1 LGLQR
6 GLTAP
11 EEVYFSWEGKY
22 SPEDQKLILVYT
34 NVSGSLYQ
42 ELKNT
47 KLANHRLL
55 LEIIPTMQDQE
66 IYVFDFSS
74 YASDWDHLIAG
85 RYSKMS
91 LKTKQT
97 VLDYF
102 ERYSGNYIY
111 MHSFLFPNKWFKRYA
126 EILDVP
132 EDLLVEVGEL
142 CDKPDWD
149 KELLRVHTPLPVTE
163 MERSRIRENQREG
176 IELAKLRGV
185 YKGRVNG
192 SKEDIRK
199 FLSKP
204 KIEKTI
210 EYLEK
215 GYKASEISKI
225 VGVHVNT
232 ITKVKKVVNIN

>member
-1 LGLQR
+1 M
-6 GLTAP
+6 
-11 EEVYFSWEGKY
+11 
-22 SPEDQKLILVYT
+22 
-34 NVSGSLYQ
+34 SGSLYQ

-55 LEIIPTMQDQE
+55 LEIIPTMEDQE

-126 EILDVP
+126 EILDVS
-132 EDLLVEVGEL
+132 EELLIEVGEL
-142 CDKPDWD
+142 CDKPDWK
-149 KELLRVHTPLPVTE
+149 KELFTIHDFFLEYSNIEPETSEYVPTASC
-163 MERSRIRENQREG
+163 ERCNDQGFIPKYSHISN
-176 IELAKLRGV
+176 GV
-185 YKGRVNG
+185 CFKCYGRVKKQ
-192 SKEDIRK
+192 KERAV
-199 FLSKP
+199 
-204 KIEKTI
+204 ERQ
-210 EYLEK
+210 
-215 GYKASEISKI
+215 GNA
-225 VGVHVNT
+225 
-232 ITKVKKVVNIN
+232 

>member
-1 LGLQR
+1 
-6 GLTAP
+6 
-11 EEVYFSWEGKY
+11 
-22 SPEDQKLILVYT
+22 
-34 NVSGSLYQ
+34 VSGSLYQ

-47 KLANHRLL
+47 KLANHRSL

-132 EDLLVEVGEL
+132 EELLIEVGEL
-142 CDKPDWD
+142 CDKPDWK
-149 KELLRVHTPLPVTE
+149 KELFSIHDFFLEYSNIEPETSEYVPTSSC
-163 MERSRIRENQREG
+163 ERCNDQGFIPKYSHISN
-176 IELAKLRGV
+176 GV
-185 YKGRVNG
+185 CFKCYGRVKKQ
-192 SKEDIRK
+192 KEAAGQGQRK
-199 FLSKP
+199 
-204 KIEKTI
+204 T
-210 EYLEK
+210 
-215 GYKASEISKI
+215 
-225 VGVHVNT
+225 
-232 ITKVKKVVNIN
+232 

>member
-1 LGLQR
+1 MVINQLYAQYFQKSKLFLYPLLGIER

-22 SPEDQKLILVYT
+22 APEDQKLIVVYS
-34 NVSGSLYQ
+34 NASNPDFQ
-42 ELKNT
+42 ALKGT
-47 KLANHRLL
+47 KLSKHRLL

-111 MHSFLFPNKWFKRYA
+111 MHSYLFPNKWFKRYA

-132 EDLLVEVGEL
+132 EELLIEVGEL
-142 CDKPDWD
+142 CDKPDWK
-149 KELLRVHTPLPVTE
+149 KELFTIHDFFLEYSNIEPETSEYVPTASC
-163 MERSRIRENQREG
+163 ERCNDQGFIPEYSHISN
-176 IELAKLRGV
+176 GV
-185 YKGRVNG
+185 CFKCYGRVKKQ
-192 SKEDIRK
+192 KERA
-199 FLSKP
+199 
-204 KIEKTI
+204 IERQ
-210 EYLEK
+210 
-215 GYKASEISKI
+215 G
-225 VGVHVNT
+225 
-232 ITKVKKVVNIN
+232 KV

>member
-1 LGLQR
+1 MVINQLYPRYFQKSKLFLYPLLGLQR

-55 LEIIPTMQDQE
+55 LEIIPTMGDQE

-74 YASDWDHLIAG
+74 YATAWDHLIAG

-97 VLDYF
+97 ILDYF

-132 EDLLVEVGEL
+132 EELLIEVGEL
-142 CDKPDWD
+142 CDKPDWK
-149 KELLRVHTPLPVTE
+149 KELFTIHDFFLEYSNIEPETSEYVPTPSCDRCNDQGVIPKYSHISNGVCFKCYGRKKKEQKRTA
-163 MERSRIRENQREG
+163 ERQG
-176 IELAKLRGV
+176 
-185 YKGRVNG
+185 
-192 SKEDIRK
+192 
-199 FLSKP
+199 
-204 KIEKTI
+204 
-210 EYLEK
+210 
-215 GYKASEISKI
+215 
-225 VGVHVNT
+225 
-232 ITKVKKVVNIN
+232 KV

>member
-1 LGLQR
+1 MIINQLYPRYFQKSKLFLYPLLGLQR

-11 EEVYFSWEGKY
+11 EEVYFSWKGKY
-22 SPEDQKLILVYT
+22 APENQKLILVYN

-66 IYVFDFSS
+66 ICVFDFSS

-97 VLDYF
+97 ILDYF

-132 EDLLVEVGEL
+132 EELLIEVGEL

-163 MERSRIRENQREG
+163 MQETESTVATQAPSCERCNDQGFIPKYSHISN
-176 IELAKLRGV
+176 GV
-185 YKGRVNG
+185 CFKCYGRVKKQ
-192 SKEDIRK
+192 KEAAAQ
-199 FLSKP
+199 
-204 KIEKTI
+204 
-210 EYLEK
+210 
-215 GYKASEISKI
+215 GQ
-225 VGVHVNT
+225 G
-232 ITKVKKVVNIN
+232 KV